1 MRLLAPALIA
11 LAFIAAGCASE
22 SGSSAPEAKV
32 LKFAVVPAGDT
43 DRMIADFGRVAE
55 AVAKE
60 VGMEA
65 EVVQATDY
73 GAVIEDLARGGV
85 DIAWFGPASYF
96 FAKEEAGAEAFAV
109 GESAEGGTAYHSI
122 CLVPADSPIR
132 SLDDLKG
139 KTVAL
144 VDPASTSGSIVP
156 TGLILEKYGQLP
168 DQLFGQ
174 VIYAGSHDAAF
185 ERMLQKQVDASF
197 CQDITL
203 NERLKEGKVKESDV
217 RIIEKSD
224 PIPGSPLC
232 LREGLEPELAERI
245 KAAFLGLEKAGIS
258 LKVQGQGDFVRF
270 VATDDKPYEGIFSAI
285 RAQKLKREELLK

>member
-1 MRLLAPALIA
+1 VRLIAPALIGLIL
-11 LAFIAAGCASE
+11 LASGCAPE
-22 SGSSAPEAKV
+22 QGAADPEAET

-60 VGMEA
+60 VGMKA
-65 EVVQATDY
+65 EVVEATDY

-96 FAKEEAGAEAFAV
+96 FAKEEAGAQAFAV
-109 GESAEGGTAYHSI
+109 GESEEGGTAYHSI
-122 CLVPADSPIR
+122 CLVPAGSPIR
-132 SLDDLKG
+132 SLEDLKG
-139 KTVAL
+139 RTVAL

-156 TGLILEKYGQLP
+156 TGLILEKFGQLP

-174 VIYAGSHDAAF
+174 VVYAGSHDAAF
-185 ERMLQKQVDASF
+185 ERMLQKQVDACF

-203 NERLKEGKVKESDV
+203 KERLEEGKIKESDV
-217 RIIEKSD
+217 RIIETSD

-232 LREGLEPELAERI
+232 LREGLEPELAEKI
-245 KAAFLGLEKAGIS
+245 KAAFIGLEESGVS

-285 RAQKLKREELLK
+285 KAQKLKRDELLK